1 VNGEKDYLSCHEFNR
16 EEVLKWLSYMTTR
29 SGIPVMRFRKYQ
41 HTDYPSIQ
49 GVWTPFTHQAPEMN
63 VAQFPH
69 VNKIFL
75 VFPFSCTCLL
85 LQFLLWYLLQET
97 LSKPVHLEP
106 TATDK
111 LLEIFKRTQIKESSE
126 KPEN

>member
-1 VNGEKDYLSCHEFNR
+1 MNGHFSVNGEKDYLSCHEFNR

-49 GVWTPFTHQAPEMN
+49 GVWTPFTHQAPELN

-69 VNKIFL
+69 V
-75 VFPFSCTCLL
+75 T
-85 LQFLLWYLLQET
+85 
-97 LSKPVHLEP
+97 
-106 TATDK
+106 
-111 LLEIFKRTQIKESSE
+111 
-126 KPEN
+126 

>member
-1 VNGEKDYLSCHEFNR
+1 MNGEKDYLSCHEFNR
-16 EEVLKWLSYMTTR
+16 EEVFKWLSYMTTR

-69 VNKIFL
+69 VNTYFQYFLSHVHAYYFNFFYGIF
-75 VFPFSCTCLL
+75 
-85 LQFLLWYLLQET
+85 
-97 LSKPVHLEP
+97 
-106 TATDK
+106 
-111 LLEIFKRTQIKESSE
+111 
-126 KPEN
+126 